1 MEVISRSSEETFAL
15 GKRLGAAC
23 RGGEV
28 FALTGDLGAG
38 KTVFAKGIAAGL
50 GIDPDAVTSP
60 TFLGLALH
68 KGRIPFAHADAYRV
82 EDERAFG
89 REGWED
95 LADAVRL
102 VEWAERVPGL
112 VPPGAV
118 RVRLDALPDGS
129 RRIRI
134 EGIDALPGEKMDA

>member
-15 GKRLGAAC
+15 GRRLGAAC

-38 KTVFAKGIAAGL
+38 KTVFAKGVAAGL

-68 KGRIPFAHADAYRV
+68 RGRLPFAHADAYRV
-82 EDERAFG
+82 EDPVAFG

-112 VPPGAV
+112 LPSGAV
-118 RVRLDALPDGS
+118 RVRIDALPDGS
-129 RRIRI
+129 RRIAI
-134 EGIDALPGEKMDA
+134 AGLDALPGEKMDA